1 MIIKAT
7 PGFTLII
14 ISCNMKILKIQKWN
28 KESRIELLFHKR
40 TWKIALDMPM
50 VVASI
55 ISQTKIEKRVG

>member
-28 KESRIELLFHKR
+28 KERRIEMLFHKR
-40 TWKIALDMPM
+40 TWKIALDMPI

-55 ISQTKIEKRVG
+55 ISQTINSIFSS